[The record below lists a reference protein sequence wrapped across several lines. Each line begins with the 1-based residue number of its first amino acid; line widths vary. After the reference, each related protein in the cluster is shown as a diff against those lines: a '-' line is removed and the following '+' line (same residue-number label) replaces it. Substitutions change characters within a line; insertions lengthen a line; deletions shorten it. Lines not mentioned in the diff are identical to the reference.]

1 MVLAVNKEF
10 TFMRQP
16 LSNPTMG
23 DFRRGRFQMDRR
35 VKISTVGA
43 LFAALTGS
51 TLLATPA
58 FALEP
63 KPVYVV
69 AANSAATV
77 TQILASGDSVAGS
90 AKWQGIPDGM
100 GAVKNPNGTISVFV
114 NHELATSD
122 PFVAKTE
129 RAYGGYGA
137 TISKVT
143 TNAAG
148 TAVTKVEDAIK
159 KVAFFDYEAGTHG
172 SEAVAPVG
180 APDADSYGSPNH
192 TSNLNRFCAAT
203 LVETGGLSVASTGYV
218 GKTQTVKTLITAQY
232 WVEINGKMKRIN
244 AKRYVT
250 DTVNLWQNSA
260 GKWGTKKVKRNITFG
275 TTAPIFL
282 TGEEGGDESRIFGLN
297 TATGELVQLPALGL
311 GAVENVSVAP
321 KTGTTTVA
329 MIGED
334 GEVADSQL
342 FMYKGTKKTT
352 GTWYERAGLTNG
364 ANHVANISS
373 LVNVTTVLP
382 SATSVAANAAITNDV
397 IARATLDR
405 KVVSS
410 AVRGGDTRKSTS
422 TLFAIANGI
431 ATVTAANS
439 FIAGEVVSIAGL
451 TAGAATGVDVSEVK
465 LLSASSSA
473 YTFATDGE
481 NVTSGANIEIVATP
495 AANRVLVTTGSVHNL
510 VEGDKVS
517 ITFAG
522 GEISGT
528 HVVTGVPSTTK
539 FTVDT
544 AGTTASTFTVTAD
557 SRVNRLLDVAFTKV
571 NTSQSGLAQAASAKA
586 LGTEFS
592 RVEDGH
598 FNPMNRNEYFF
609 VTTQSDSDGTG
620 WTGAATGTGAT
631 VNSPAVKEASTPT
644 RDGGAVWKLTFV
656 DVRKPELGATL
667 DLVLNGS
674 EAPVGSNLKL
684 NKLDNITISD
694 DGTVAFLQEDPG
706 GNDQVARVLAVR
718 LSDRKLVS
726 VATFDTDMFGVA
738 GDADNANAQLTNDEE
753 ASGIFDA
760 TKLFGGSGLT
770 FMFNAQIHP
779 VSTLGGLNSSSNGLS
794 FASDPLKATATAL
807 LRPDLRTNAVEL
819 AVSAVSVADEAS
831 SGTTVVYNRDM
842 TLTVANTDNV
852 AANDVINVVGLTRA
866 HNGTYVVKSV
876 TATTVVV
883 SLYSGKS
890 ASISSSRYAGAA
902 IVGAGRMFV
911 SNPDEDMAIKDAIIE
926 GGALYTLKITS
937 LTALFADLT

>member
-1 MVLAVNKEF
+1 
-10 TFMRQP
+10 
-16 LSNPTMG
+16 
-23 DFRRGRFQMDRR
+23 MDRR

-43 LFAALTGS
+43 LFVALTGS

-69 AANSAATV
+69 ADNSAATV

-100 GAVKNPNGTISVFV
+100 GAIKNPNGTVSVFV

-122 PFVAKTE
+122 PFVANTE
-129 RAYGGYGA
+129 RAYGGYGT

-172 SEAVAPVG
+172 EDTVAPAG
-180 APDADSYGSPNH
+180 APDFDSYGSPNH
-192 TSNLNRFCAAT
+192 TINMNRFCAAT

-218 GKTQTVKTLITAQY
+218 AKTQTVKTLITARY

-250 DTVNLWQNSA
+250 DTVKLWQNSA

-321 KTGTTTVA
+321 NTGTTTVA

-334 GEVADSQL
+334 GEATDSQL

-382 SATSVAANAAITNDV
+382 STTSVAANAAITNDV

-422 TLFAIANGI
+422 TLFAVTNGV

-451 TAGAATGVDVSEVK
+451 TADAATGVDVSEVK

-481 NVTSGANIEIVATP
+481 NVTSGANTEIVATP

-571 NTSQSGLAQAASAKA
+571 NTNQSGLAQAASAKA
-586 LGTEFS
+586 LGTEFA

-609 VTTQSDSDGTG
+609 ITTQSDSDGTG

-631 VNSPAVKEASTPT
+631 VNSPAVKESGPPS
-644 RDGGAVWKLTFV
+644 RDGGALWKLTFV
-656 DVRKPELGATL
+656 NVLKPELGATL

-674 EAPVGSNLKL
+674 EAPEGVGAAKV

-706 GNDQVARVLAVR
+706 GNDQVARLLAVR

-726 VATFDTDMFGVA
+726 VATFDKDMFGTA
-738 GDADNANAQLTNDEE
+738 GDAANANAQLTNDEE
-753 ASGIFDA
+753 TSGIFDA
-760 TKLFGGSGLT
+760 TKLYGGSGLT

-807 LRPDLRTNAVEL
+807 LRPDLRTNAVEV
-819 AVSAVSVADEAS
+819 AVSAVSVAAE
-831 SGTTVVYNRDM
+831 SGTTSFSRDM
-842 TLTVANTDNV
+842 TLTVASTANV
-852 AANDVINVVGLTRA
+852 AANDIINVVGLTRA

-876 TATTVVV
+876 TDTTVVV
-883 SLYSGKS
+883 SLYSGKT
-890 ASISSSRYAGAA
+890 ASISSTRYDNAA
-902 IVGAGRMFV
+902 VVGTGRMFI
-911 SNPDEDMAIKDAIIE
+911 SNPDEDMAIKNAIIE
-926 GGALYTLKITS
+926 GGGLYTLKIAS
-937 LTALFADLT
+937 LTALFDGSLT

>member
-1 MVLAVNKEF
+1 MDCSLLCENLFSTQQWAILGEDA
-10 TFMRQP
+10 
-16 LSNPTMG
+16 SN
-23 DFRRGRFQMDRR
+23 MDRR

-69 AANSAATV
+69 SANAAATV
-77 TQILASGDSVAGS
+77 NQILASGDSIAGA

-100 GAVKNPNGTISVFV
+100 GAIKNPNGTVSVFV

-148 TAVTKVEDAIK
+148 TAVTKTEDAIK
-159 KVAFFDYEAGTHG
+159 KVSFFDYETSTHG
-172 SEAVAPVG
+172 TDAVAPAG

-192 TSNLNRFCAAT
+192 TTNLNRFCAAT
-203 LVETGGLSVASTGYV
+203 LVETGGLSYASTGYV
-218 GKTQTVKTLITAQY
+218 GKKLTVKTLITARY
-232 WVEINGKMKRIN
+232 WVEINGKWKRIN

-250 DTVNLWQNSA
+250 DTQQLWQNSA
-260 GKWGTKKVKRNITFG
+260 GKWGTAKVKRNITFG

-321 KTGTTTVA
+321 KTGKTTVA

-334 GEVADSQL
+334 GEVTDSQL
-342 FMYKGTKKTT
+342 FMYKGTKTT
-352 GTWYERAGLTNG
+352 SGTWYERAGLTNG
-364 ANHVANISS
+364 ANHVATISS
-373 LVNVTTVLP
+373 LVNVSTTLPSTTV
-382 SATSVAANAAITNDV
+382 VAANAAITNDV
-397 IARATLDR
+397 IARAVLDR
-405 KVVSS
+405 KVISS
-410 AVRGGDTRKSTS
+410 AVRGNRAITS
-422 TLFAIANGI
+422 TNFAIASGV

-439 FIAGEVVSIAGL
+439 FVAGEVVSIAGL
-451 TAGAATGVDVSEVK
+451 PAGAATGIDASEVK

-473 YTFATDGE
+473 YTFATDGDD
-481 NVTSGANIEIVATP
+481 VTSGANTDIIATP

-510 VEGDKVS
+510 NEGDKVS
-517 ITFAG
+517 ITSVDG
-522 GEISGT
+522 LSGT

-544 AGTTASTFTVTAD
+544 AASTAVEFTVANGK
-557 SRVNRLLDVAFTKV
+557 VNRILDVSFTKV
-571 NTSQSGLAQAASAKA
+571 NTNQSGLAQAASAKA
-586 LGTEFS
+586 LGTEFA

-620 WTGAATGTGAT
+620 WTGNATGTGAT
-631 VNSPAVKEASTPT
+631 VNSPAVKEASTPS
-644 RDGGAVWKLTFV
+644 RDGGALWKLTFV
-656 DVRKPELGATL
+656 NVLKPELGATL

-674 EAPVGSNLKL
+674 EAPEGLGAAKV
-684 NKLDNITISD
+684 NKLDNITISN

-706 GNDQVARVLAVR
+706 GNDQVARLLAVR
-718 LSDRKLVS
+718 LSDRRLVT
-726 VATFDTDMFGVA
+726 VATFDENMFGVS
-738 GDADNANAQLTNDEE
+738 GTADNANAQLTNDEE
-753 ASGIFDA
+753 TSGVFDA

-779 VSTLGGLNSSSNGLS
+779 VSTLGGLNSSSSGSS
-794 FASDPLKATATAL
+794 FGSDPLKATATAL
-807 LRPDLRTNAVEL
+807 LRPDLRTQAV
-819 AVSAVSVADEAS
+819 AVSVTDVTVADES
-831 SGTTVVYNRDM
+831 SSVSGSTTTHSRRM
-842 TLTVANTDNV
+842 TLTVDSTDAI
-852 AANDVINVVGLTRA
+852 AANDIINVSGLTRA
-866 HNGTYVVKSV
+866 HNGTYAVRSVDTDLKTVTVDLYSRTNGSV
-876 TATTVVV
+876 TA
-883 SLYSGKS
+883 
-890 ASISSSRYAGAA
+890 SRYASPAV
-902 IVGAGRMFV
+902 VGTGRLFV
-911 SNPDEDMAIKDAIIE
+911 SNADEDMAIKDAIIE
-926 GGALYTLKITS
+926 GGGLYTLKITS
-937 LTALFADLT
+937 LTALFDSND